1 MQTSE
6 AATAVTRQLDLGP
19 PSSASR
25 RGSEYAQLSRQ
36 IKQAG
41 LLERRGRYYAWKIA
55 ATVVAL
61 AAGWTAFVMV
71 GDSWWQLAVAAFLA
85 VAFTQIGF
93 LGHDAGHRQIFGSR
107 RASYVAGVLLG
118 NLGIGLSYGWWVSK
132 HNRHHAHPNQEGA
145 DPDIAV
151 NAVAF
156 TAAQARASRGVA
168 RLAFRYQ
175 AYLFFPLLLGEA
187 VSLHVAS
194 VKALAHRAARN
205 RSWERALITVHFVGY
220 LTAVFLVLSPVKA
233 AVFILVQQGLFG
245 LYLGSSFAPNHK
257 GMPTLDAS
265 DQTDF
270 LRRQVITSRNV
281 RGGWL
286 TDFALG
292 GLNYQ
297 IEHHLFPSMPRPN
310 LRRSQ
315 DLVRAFCEQRGL
327 PYCETSFAG
336 SFAQALRHLHAVGR
350 PDHPTAVTA
359 EPSLAV
365 GDG

>member
-107 RASYVAGVLLG
+107 RPSYVAGVLLG

-220 LTAVFLVLSPVKA
+220 LTAVLLVLSPVKA
-233 AVFILVQQGLFG
+233 VVFILVQQGLFG
-245 LYLGSSFAPNHK
+245 LYLGCSFAPNHK
-257 GMPTLDAS
+257 GMPILDATGRS
-265 DQTDF
+265 DF
-270 LRRQVITSRNV
+270 LRRQVLTSRNV

-286 TDFALG
+286 TDLALG

-310 LRRSQ
+310 LRRAQ
-315 DLVRAFCEQRGL
+315 VLIEAFCHQQGL
-327 PYCETSFAG
+327 PYCQTSLAG
-336 SFAQALRHLHAVGR
+336 SYAQALRHLNAVGR
-350 PDHPTAVTA
+350 LTHPGTATGRSA
-359 EPSLAV
+359 R
-365 GDG
+365 